1 MRDDLLVRFK
11 ALGVALLLSSCSSTL
26 DFDSLSRGTGQG
38 GGDGDGQ
45 DDAEAFSCDEIS
57 PAPTFCD
64 DFDHDEV
71 DETWES
77 VVIAPS
83 EMDPEDVGVLKND
96 GNASVS
102 GDRSL
107 LAIMNEGV
115 KGGYVAVAAVQS
127 FPEFEGKAFRAEIDF
142 EMRVEQIDN
151 TAEHYAT
158 VFQFLLGDESAYTQL
173 VLSLVSKGEDVSSR
187 FRENVSEPCPAEGCT
202 KDHPFKKVPNLSEW
216 AHVSFVLE
224 QNDPGGS
231 DNRITLKVDDTV
243 LFDGELSFDLQKDN
257 PRIEL
262 GVPWIAGMGQDK
274 AWRVRY
280 DNLLVNISE
289 K

>member
-11 ALGVALLLSSCSSTL
+11 LLGCALCFVGCTSTL
-26 DFDSLSRGTGQG
+26 DFDAVSRGSSN
-38 GGDGDGQ
+38 GDGDG
-45 DDAEAFSCDEIS
+45 DSSGDPNSFSCDAMS

-64 DFDHDEV
+64 DFDHGDVDEV
-71 DETWES
+71 WES
-77 VVIAPS
+77 VVIAP
-83 EMDPEDVGVLKND
+83 EGMDNVGVLKND

-107 LAIMNEGV
+107 LAIMNDGI
-115 KGGYVAVAAVQS
+115 KGDYVAVAATQS
-127 FPEFEGKAFRAEIDF
+127 FAEFEGKAFRATIDF

-151 TAEHYAT
+151 TPDHFAT
-158 VFQFLLGDESAYTQL
+158 VFQFLLGADPSYSQL

-187 FRENVSEPCPAEGCT
+187 FRENISEPCPPAGCT
-202 KDHPFKKVPNLSEW
+202 KDHPFKNVPNLSEW

-224 QNDPGGS
+224 QDDPGGS
-231 DNRITLKVDDTV
+231 DNHVTVKVDDAV
-243 LFDGELSFDLQKDN
+243 LFDGKLAFDLHKEN

-262 GVPWIAGMGQDK
+262 GVPWIDGKGEDK
-274 AWRVRY
+274 SWRVRY
-280 DNLLVNISE
+280 DNVLVNITE